1 MISYKNKFN
10 LRVLFWFL
18 AICTAILIFFFSS
31 QISEESTTV
40 SNSVTAVIAR
50 IFVKNYDIM
59 SEYDQYI
66 VISSMNGFVRK
77 AAHFSIYTVLAVF
90 VTSALTT
97 YPTLSIR
104 LRAVYSILLCTAYA
118 SSDELHQYFVP
129 GRSCELRDVFIDA
142 CGAVLGIFIV
152 TAVMYFYRQKKHNS

>member
-1 MISYKNKFN
+1 MILFKNKCC
-10 LRVLFWFL
+10 LRVLFWAL

-31 QISEESTTV
+31 QISTESTYV
-40 SNSVTAVIAR
+40 SNSVTSAIAK
-50 IFVKNYDIM
+50 IFVKGFDSMSDYDR
-59 SEYDQYI
+59 YI

-97 YPTLSIR
+97 YPSLSIK
-104 LRAVYSILLCTAYA
+104 LRILYSALICTAYA

-129 GRSCELRDVFIDA
+129 GRSCEIRDVFIDF
-142 CGAVLGIFIV
+142 CGAVLGIIIV
-152 TAVMYFYRQKKHNS
+152 TLGLYIYNRKKIKC